1 MPLTLEIPERE
12 LFNETDSSFIK
23 VPKTVLTL
31 EHSLLSVS
39 RWESKWKKPY
49 LPQPVLIPEAN
60 MKTVE
65 QENDYIRCMTIGDK
79 KVDPNV
85 YKALTNEDRQKVSE
99 YINDPMTATIVS
111 QPKGKPPSRE
121 IVTSELIYYWMAAL
135 QIPFRPCETWH
146 LNRLMSL
153 IEIGASKN
161 ETPKKADP
169 KVAMAKKHSI
179 NKARR
184 AAYRRPH

>member
-12 LFNETDSSFIK
+12 LFNETDNSFIK
-23 VPKTVLTL
+23 IPKTVLTL

-121 IVTSELIYYWMAAL
+121 IVTSELIYYWMVAHN
-135 QIPFRPCETWH
+135 IPSEYEKWH
-146 LNRLMSL
+146 LNRLLTL
-153 IEIGASKN
+153 IQVCNSYNKPPEKMSKN
-161 ETPKKADP
+161 DLIRSNDA
-169 KVAMAKKHSI
+169 I
-179 NKARR
+179 NAARR
-184 AAYRRPH
+184 AAMRTRG